1 MWKFPFL
8 PSFDFCPFKAKD
20 KDSLLA
26 CCEEIVSCRDFIR
39 VTVAEHRKARASSTN
54 SNKLVSLL
62 SLMLLD
68 FKSLK
73 RNISSEGHDSKDSEE
88 QWVNNQLKS
97 ITAEMNWTLKGNV
110 NQICRNLLITLH
122 GQVLA
127 NYPNPH
133 QPVLQAEPNH
143 QSAIIYRHNEKH
155 AGVEKVHREI
165 FISDTKERTWFHSLF
180 KEIRVLS

>member
-8 PSFDFCPFKAKD
+8 PSFDFCPFKSKD

-54 SNKLVSLL
+54 SNKPVSLL
-62 SLMLLD
+62 SLMLFD

-110 NQICRNLLITLH
+110 NQPSN
-122 GQVLA
+122 
-127 NYPNPH
+127 NSSWS
-133 QPVLQAEPNH
+133 
-143 QSAIIYRHNEKH
+143 SACKLSKSPPARTPSRTKSSISYNIHRHNEKH

>member
-20 KDSLLA
+20 KDSLIA

-39 VTVAEHRKARASSTN
+39 VTVAEHRKARASSAN

-88 QWVNNQLKS
+88 Q
-97 ITAEMNWTLKGNV
+97 
-110 NQICRNLLITLH
+110 
-122 GQVLA
+122 
-127 NYPNPH
+127 
-133 QPVLQAEPNH
+133 
-143 QSAIIYRHNEKH
+143 
-155 AGVEKVHREI
+155 
-165 FISDTKERTWFHSLF
+165 
-180 KEIRVLS
+180 